1 MDDDTLVDRLAEL
14 ERRYRVVDLLMERNK
29 PWRGASQAIA
39 DFARSLTDETQ
50 EQPES
55 GDVFF
60 EARETIKTLIDEF
73 HNNPAENFKV
83 ACTVFA
89 YDAQDAA
96 ESMESVGLYATAW
109 YLIDAAALYSRARL
123 EPNPD
128 WEEVGNAM
136 IALALTGWN
145 LLNQ

>member
-1 MDDDTLVDRLAEL
+1 MDDDTLFDRLADL

-60 EARETIKTLIDEF
+60 EARETIKTIIKEF
-73 HNNPAENFKV
+73 HNNPADDFKV

-89 YDAQDAA
+89 YDAQ
-96 ESMESVGLYATAW
+96 
-109 YLIDAAALYSRARL
+109 DAAALYSRARL